1 VRGKRDD
8 RDAGQASLPVLA
20 DVSRKKQPL
29 TQLQLDATTYGVA
42 PPRTDAERTAAYI
55 AEKGFEA
62 YERER
67 RYCTCGKGDRAAL
80 RRHKKDCRMHL

>member
-1 VRGKRDD
+1 M
-8 RDAGQASLPVLA
+8 
-20 DVSRKKQPL
+20 SRKKAPPL
-29 TQLQLDATTYGVA
+29 TQMQLDATTYGVA

-62 YERER
+62 YERNR

-80 RRHKKDCRMHL
+80 KWHSATVGCTGDCHPRVEAR